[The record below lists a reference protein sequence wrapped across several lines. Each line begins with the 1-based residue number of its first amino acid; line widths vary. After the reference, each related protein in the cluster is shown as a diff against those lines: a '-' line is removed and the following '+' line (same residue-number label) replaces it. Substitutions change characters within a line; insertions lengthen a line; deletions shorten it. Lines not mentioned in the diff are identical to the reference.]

1 MTGSI
6 IIGDNDYFFPRLTI
20 RDDNYSFPAFP
31 RSFPWYDD
39 SAILP
44 LLWHDDNSAVSL
56 GFFSIF
62 AGISIGIRVS
72 IDEIALY
79 CVNSSILC

>member
-1 MTGSI
+1 MGGTMI
-6 IIGDNDYFFPRLTI
+6 
-20 RDDNYSFPAFP
+20 P

-44 LLWHDDNSAVSL
+44 LLWHDDNSAV
-56 GFFSIF
+56 FFGIF
-62 AGISIGIRVS
+62 AGIGISIGVRVG
-72 IDEIALY
+72 INKIAWY